1 MKKEVLKIG
10 VIFAVTVGV
19 VLWGLNF
26 IFFNQNAPK
35 SKATGET
42 MNLSFSPS
50 TQTATANQDF
60 TVSVLAKPS
69 INTVLR
75 GYKTK
80 VNFDKTKLAFKSIQY
95 KVGVVSAGLGNT
107 TGDVATVNSNG
118 FVDVIGE
125 DTTASGY
132 VSTAVNGAE
141 LVSLTFTALSTTGAS
156 VTMSD
161 SSFYSINA
169 DTSLFDGWT
178 VAAQNL
184 DVNGVGP
191 TLTPIPTPTGGASGN
206 VNLKMKLKFQGI
218 NKLPATGGNSMVVKV
233 KIYKEG
239 VAVPTDGTGTFTADA
254 SGVWSGTVPVNLTA
268 VNGKYKVLVKGPQH
282 IQKKICDST
291 PSETSPGIYRCSDG
305 NITLAVGDN
314 NLDFSGVVLL
324 SGDLDQNGIVDSVDF
339 GLVKNNLGKT
349 DAATLANADLN
360 RDGVV
365 DTQDYSLI
373 LAALAVR
380 TDEL

>member
-1 MKKEVLKIG
+1 MKKEILKIG

-35 SKATGET
+35 SKAAGET
-42 MNLSFSPS
+42 MNLSFSPA
-50 TQTATANQDF
+50 TQTAAANADF
-60 TVSVLAKPS
+60 TVSILAKPS
-69 INTVLR
+69 LNTILR

-107 TGDVATVNSNG
+107 TADVAAVNGNG

-125 DTTASGY
+125 DTTATGY
-132 VSTAVNGAE
+132 VSTAANGAE
-141 LVSLTFTALSTTGAS
+141 LVSLTFIALSTTGTS
-156 VTMSD
+156 VTMTD

-169 DTSLFDGWT
+169 DASLFDAWT
-178 VAAQNL
+178 AAAQNL

-191 TLTPIPTPTGGASGN
+191 TLTPTPTGTTGN

-218 NKLPATGGNSMVVKV
+218 NKLPAAGQNSMVVKV
-233 KIYKEG
+233 KVYKEG
-239 VAVPTDGTGTFTADA
+239 VSAPTDGTGTFTADA
-254 SGVWSGTVPVNLTA
+254 NSVWSGTVSVNLGA
-268 VNGKYKVLVKGPQH
+268 LAGKYRVLIKGPQH

-305 NITLAVGDN
+305 NITLTAGDN
-314 NLDFSGVVLL
+314 NLDLSGIIMLA
-324 SGDLDQNGIVDSVDF
+324 GDLDQSGLVDSVDF

-349 DAATLANADLN
+349 DAVTLTKADLN

>member
-1 MKKEVLKIG
+1 MKKEILKIG

-19 VLWGLNF
+19 VWWGLNF
-26 IFFNQNAPK
+26 IFFNQNAPR
-35 SKATGET
+35 SKAAGET
-42 MNLSFSPS
+42 MSLSFNPP
-50 TQTATANQDF
+50 TQTVAANADF
-60 TVSVLAKPS
+60 TVSLLAKPS
-69 INTVLR
+69 LNTILR

-80 VNFDKTKLAFKSIQY
+80 VSFDKTKLSFKSIQY

-107 TGDVATVNSNG
+107 TTDVATVNSNG

-125 DTTASGY
+125 DTTAAGY
-132 VSTAVNGAE
+132 VSTAANGAE
-141 LVSLTFTALSTTGAS
+141 LVSLTFTVLSTTGAT
-156 VTMSD
+156 VTTSD
-161 SSFYSINA
+161 SSFYSINT
-169 DTSLFDGWT
+169 DGTLFDTWT

-191 TLTPIPTPTGGASGN
+191 TLTPIPTGTTGN

-218 NKLPATGGNSMVVKV
+218 NKLPATGQNSMVVKV
-233 KIYKEG
+233 KVYREG
-239 VAVPTDGTGTFTADA
+239 VSTPTDGTGTFIADA
-254 SGVWSGTVPVNLTA
+254 NGIWSGTVPINLAA
-268 VNGKYKVLVKGPQH
+268 VDGKYKVLIKGPQH
-282 IQKKICDST
+282 IQKKICDSV

-305 NITLAVGDN
+305 NITLTAGDN
-314 NLDFSGVVLL
+314 NLDLSGIIMLV
-324 SGDLDQNGIVDSVDF
+324 GDLDQNGLVDSVDI

-349 DAATLANADLN
+349 DGETLAKADLN

-373 LAALAVR
+373 LAALSVR